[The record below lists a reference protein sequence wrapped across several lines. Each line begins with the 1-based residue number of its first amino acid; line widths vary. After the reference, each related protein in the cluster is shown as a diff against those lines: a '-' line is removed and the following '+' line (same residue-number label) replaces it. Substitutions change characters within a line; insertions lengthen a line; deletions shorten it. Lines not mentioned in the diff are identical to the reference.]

1 MQKTASISV
10 RIKPEIKKK
19 AETILKKLGLKPT
32 DAINLYYNMIII
44 NQGIPFEINIP
55 NNDTLKALLDV
66 EEKNDIIHCKD
77 SNEMFE
83 KLGI

>member
-1 MQKTASISV
+1 MQKAASISV

-19 AETILKKLGLKPT
+19 AEAILKKLGLKPT

-66 EEKNDIIHCKD
+66 EEKNDIIHCKN

-83 KLGI
+83 KLRI